1 MMGEHKPDFV
11 PAHKQPFWLSS
22 EDVHAAIRAL
32 AEAGVDKAAC
42 WDFTQ
47 AIYLLAPSPSTKVE
61 THE

>member
-42 WDFTQ
+42 WTSRRRSTC
-47 AIYLLAPSPSTKVE
+47 SPPPPPPR
-61 THE
+61 